1 MHILVLDDDD
11 DFASGIAALLVRM
24 GHDAA
29 VAHDCESAKRLASS
43 RPFDVI
49 LADVELPDGDGRHV
63 CNGLRMEGASQDAY
77 MIAVT
82 GRTDLS
88 DHDFPSFDGYVRKPI
103 TFELL
108 ESVLEEWRVAAG
120 LDRQLPANELA
131 IAKSP

>member
-63 CNGLRMEGASQDAY
+63 CNGLRMAGASQDAY
-77 MIAVT
+77 MIA
-82 GRTDLS
+82 R
-88 DHDFPSFDGYVRKPI
+88 DGSHRSERSRFSIVRWLCAKAHHI
-103 TFELL
+103 
-108 ESVLEEWRVAAG
+108 RVA
-120 LDRQLPANELA
+120 
-131 IAKSP
+131 

>member
-1 MHILVLDDDD
+1 MQILVLDDDD
-11 DFASGIAALLVRM
+11 DFASGIAALLLRM
-24 GHDAA
+24 GHEAT
-29 VAHDCESAKRLASS
+29 VAHDCEAARKLASS

-63 CNGLRMEGASQDAY
+63 CNGLRMQGPSQDAY

-82 GRTDLS
+82 GRADLS